1 MVNRIR
7 SYISRHSFYYRILI
21 PFSMVSILAILLTA
35 STAWRIMG
43 NKIDNQMKESV
54 THRLEQVRIYS
65 DNYIYEQMM
74 NILVN
79 SFTGTSNPV
88 RYFFIK
94 KDQTIYDYHKIFQ
107 YVMEVVSD
115 NTCLSSITVCNG
127 ESTVIDSTYGL
138 CLNPEE
144 DKNKL
149 RQYVPYEEFARIASS
164 KKIGYFSTAE
174 DYSDTVRP
182 AISLFYPVNRQST
195 DTVQSYIV
203 LTLDQNSYLA
213 GIKNFYQFYDSLLIL
228 NEQNEVI
235 LDNLSLTG
243 INGKDISGLVS
254 TALTSGASNAC
265 QECTINSRPY
275 YLTWTTSDTS
285 GWKYVSIVT
294 AETLDKESAAL
305 FRTIAFVVFALLAA
319 VLLLSQLVTSNVYRP
334 IRKLHAKLIPA
345 NGKAPNAEDELSAID
360 SMVTFLQNR
369 VGDMQDILE
378 RNRSIISYKLTMDL
392 LHSHILEEPELRER
406 LFLSGITFQ
415 KPCYCVLLLALNPGA
430 FSLLPLEQKEVLS
443 TLLLDQA
450 VKRILKDA
458 PFLSAAQDNRL
469 AFIINLAPEGYQELR
484 EAANR
489 FIASSARELPIGI
502 NLALSSL
509 TDKLDRIVELNTKTE
524 GYLRYSF
531 LHEYGNLFTPELI
544 QSYESN
550 EFLVTSRDYA
560 ELEAQIN
567 ADQFDVLNEKLA
579 AYETCILENGYS
591 YQSVNVFSIHLYSM
605 AFQIG
610 KNIGIFD
617 DPEIKADT
625 EQCFRQSGSF
635 RETMDCIRYILALY
649 HETYIRNINDEDR
662 QLIEHI
668 KEYILT
674 HCSGEV
680 SLAAVAETFHVSR
693 SHLSRLFK
701 AITGDNF
708 STFVIDTKLE
718 KAAALFL
725 EMPDKSINEIAC
737 SLGYFTQAYFTRLFK
752 QKYGMTPSQ
761 YRKANEKLP
770 S

>member
-1 MVNRIR
+1 M
-7 SYISRHSFYYRILI
+7 
-21 PFSMVSILAILLTA
+21 
-35 STAWRIMG
+35 
-43 NKIDNQMKESV
+43 
-54 THRLEQVRIYS
+54 
-65 DNYIYEQMM
+65 
-74 NILVN
+74 
-79 SFTGTSNPV
+79 
-88 RYFFIK
+88 
-94 KDQTIYDYHKIFQ
+94 
-107 YVMEVVSD
+107 
-115 NTCLSSITVCNG
+115 
-127 ESTVIDSTYGL
+127 
-138 CLNPEE
+138 
-144 DKNKL
+144 
-149 RQYVPYEEFARIASS
+149 
-164 KKIGYFSTAE
+164 
-174 DYSDTVRP
+174 
-182 AISLFYPVNRQST
+182 
-195 DTVQSYIV
+195 
-203 LTLDQNSYLA
+203 
-213 GIKNFYQFYDSLLIL
+213 
-228 NEQNEVI
+228 
-235 LDNLSLTG
+235 
-243 INGKDISGLVS
+243 
-254 TALTSGASNAC
+254 
-265 QECTINSRPY
+265 
-275 YLTWTTSDTS
+275 
-285 GWKYVSIVT
+285 
-294 AETLDKESAAL
+294 
-305 FRTIAFVVFALLAA
+305 
-319 VLLLSQLVTSNVYRP
+319 
-334 IRKLHAKLIPA
+334 
-345 NGKAPNAEDELSAID
+345 
-360 SMVTFLQNR
+360 
-369 VGDMQDILE
+369 
-378 RNRSIISYKLTMDL
+378 
-392 LHSHILEEPELRER
+392 
-406 LFLSGITFQ
+406 
-415 KPCYCVLLLALNPGA
+415 
-430 FSLLPLEQKEVLS
+430 LS

-625 EQCFRQSGSF
+625 EQRFRQSGSF

>member
-275 YLTWTTSDTS
+275 YLT
-285 GWKYVSIVT
+285 
-294 AETLDKESAAL
+294 
-305 FRTIAFVVFALLAA
+305 
-319 VLLLSQLVTSNVYRP
+319 LS
-334 IRKLHAKLIPA
+334 LI
-345 NGKAPNAEDELSAID
+345 
-360 SMVTFLQNR
+360 
-369 VGDMQDILE
+369 
-378 RNRSIISYKLTMDL
+378 
-392 LHSHILEEPELRER
+392 HI
-406 LFLSGITFQ
+406 
-415 KPCYCVLLLALNPGA
+415 
-430 FSLLPLEQKEVLS
+430 
-443 TLLLDQA
+443 
-450 VKRILKDA
+450 
-458 PFLSAAQDNRL
+458 
-469 AFIINLAPEGYQELR
+469 
-484 EAANR
+484 
-489 FIASSARELPIGI
+489 
-502 NLALSSL
+502 
-509 TDKLDRIVELNTKTE
+509 
-524 GYLRYSF
+524 
-531 LHEYGNLFTPELI
+531 
-544 QSYESN
+544 
-550 EFLVTSRDYA
+550 
-560 ELEAQIN
+560 
-567 ADQFDVLNEKLA
+567 
-579 AYETCILENGYS
+579 
-591 YQSVNVFSIHLYSM
+591 
-605 AFQIG
+605 
-610 KNIGIFD
+610 
-617 DPEIKADT
+617 
-625 EQCFRQSGSF
+625 
-635 RETMDCIRYILALY
+635 
-649 HETYIRNINDEDR
+649 
-662 QLIEHI
+662 
-668 KEYILT
+668 
-674 HCSGEV
+674 
-680 SLAAVAETFHVSR
+680 
-693 SHLSRLFK
+693 
-701 AITGDNF
+701 
-708 STFVIDTKLE
+708 
-718 KAAALFL
+718 
-725 EMPDKSINEIAC
+725 
-737 SLGYFTQAYFTRLFK
+737 
-752 QKYGMTPSQ
+752 
-761 YRKANEKLP
+761 
-770 S
+770 